1 MGFPCTVDIV
11 TPTTGW
17 YKNNSVK
24 KIYKVSSFLV
34 GIYTGGKDV
43 YNDVYNV
50 DDKQPGGGNRLDG
63 KESQV

>member
-11 TPTTGW
+11 TPTGGW

-24 KIYKVSSFLV
+24 KIYNLSSFLV
-34 GIYTGGKDV
+34 GIYTGGK
-43 YNDVYNV
+43 DVYNV

>member
-11 TPTTGW
+11 TPTGGW

-24 KIYKVSSFLV
+24 KIYNLSSFLV
-34 GIYTGGKDV
+34 AIYTGGK
-43 YNDVYNV
+43 DVYNV
-50 DDKQPGGGNRLDG
+50 DDKQPGGRGCLDG

>member
-24 KIYKVSSFLV
+24 KIYNLSSFLV
-34 GIYTGGKDV
+34 AIYTGGKDV
-43 YNDVYNV
+43 DNV

-63 KESQV
+63 KESRV

>member
-1 MGFPCTVDIV
+1 MGFPCTVYIV

-24 KIYKVSSFLV
+24 KIYNLSSFLV
-34 GIYTGGKDV
+34 AIYTGGK
-43 YNDVYNV
+43 DVYNV

>member
-1 MGFPCTVDIV
+1 MESPCTLDIV
-11 TPTTGW
+11 TPTGGW

-24 KIYKVSSFLV
+24 KIYNLSSFLV

>member
-1 MGFPCTVDIV
+1 MESPCTLNIV
-11 TPTTGW
+11 TPTGGW

-24 KIYKVSSFLV
+24 KIYNLSSFLV